1 MKSGQSVSRY
11 LRDNEATTALETPG
25 NQDGD
30 QGCRNKTVSP
40 QRRTKSE
47 GARVSFVFHLW
58 RETHNF
64 NIRRKTF
71 KISCII

>member
-11 LRDNEATTALETPG
+11 LRENKATTALETPG

-30 QGCRNKTVSP
+30 QGYRNKTVSP
-40 QRRTKSE
+40 QRTKNE
-47 GARVSFVFHLW
+47 GARVRFVFHLW

-64 NIRRKTF
+64 NFRRTMF
-71 KISCII
+71 KISCIF

>member
-11 LRDNEATTALETPG
+11 LRDNKATTALETPG
-25 NQDGD
+25 NQDEG

-40 QRRTKSE
+40 QRTKNE
-47 GARVSFVFHLW
+47 GAKVRFVFHLW

-64 NIRRKTF
+64 KIFRRKMF
-71 KISCII
+71 KISCIF

>member
-30 QGCRNKTVSP
+30 QGCRNKTVSTKKDKK
-40 QRRTKSE
+40 RRSKSQICI
-47 GARVSFVFHLW
+47 SFVERNSQF
-58 RETHNF
+58 EY
-64 NIRRKTF
+64 
-71 KISCII
+71 